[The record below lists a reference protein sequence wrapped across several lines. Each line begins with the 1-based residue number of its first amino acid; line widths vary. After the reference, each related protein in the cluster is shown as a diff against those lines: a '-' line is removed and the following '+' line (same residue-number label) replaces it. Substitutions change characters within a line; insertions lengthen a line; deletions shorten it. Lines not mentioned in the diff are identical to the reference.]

1 MSVRDER
8 AALCPNCGAIGM
20 RAFYEVQHVPVHSVL
35 LMSTRQ
41 QALNFRRGDI
51 QLALCDTCGFIS
63 NIAFDPA
70 VHEYAVGYEAT
81 QSFSPTF
88 NVFHTQM
95 AQRLIDRY
103 QLHNKHL
110 IEIGCGQGEFLI
122 LLCELGNNRGVG
134 FDPAYDPARPR
145 QFDPAQVQFVQ
156 DFYSEKYGDV
166 QGDFI
171 CCKMTLEHISHTAE
185 FVRTVRRSIGDRR
198 ETIVFFQVPNGA
210 YVMRDVAFWDI
221 YYEHCSYF
229 SVGSLAYLFEQSG
242 FEVLNVA
249 TQYGEQYLTI
259 EARPAPA
266 IAGSTTPGSTIS
278 GPTDA
283 GTQQAIAEI
292 KDRVAAFAAAYPAIL
307 QRWESQL
314 HEFRRAGKRV
324 VIWGSGSK
332 GVAFLT
338 TLAGADVITHA
349 VDVNP
354 YRHGTFMAGAGQE
367 IIGPEALTEIRPDIV
382 IVMNPLYCNE
392 IQQTLDKLGLS
403 PRLYPV

>member
-1 MSVRDER
+1 MSV
-8 AALCPNCGAIGM
+8 
-20 RAFYEVQHVPVHSVL
+20 FYEVEAVPVHSVL
-35 LMSTRQ
+35 LMATRER
-41 QALNFRRGDI
+41 ALGYRRGDI
-51 QLALCDTCGFIS
+51 RLALCETCGFIS
-63 NIAFDPA
+63 NVAFDPT
-70 VHEYAVGYEAT
+70 VHEYALGYEAT
-81 QSFSPTF
+81 QSYSPTF
-88 NVFHTQM
+88 NTFHTQL
-95 AQRLIDRY
+95 AQQLIDRY
-103 QLHNKHL
+103 QLHDKHL

-145 QFDPAQVQFVQ
+145 HFDPTQVQFVQ
-156 DFYSEKYGDV
+156 DFYSEKYSGV

-171 CCKMTLEHISHTAE
+171 CCKMTLEHIPNTAE
-185 FVRTVRRSIGDRR
+185 FVRTLRRSIGDRR
-198 ETIVFFQVPNGA
+198 KTIVFFQVPNGA

-229 SVGSLAYLFEQSG
+229 SAGSLAYLFEQSG
-242 FEVLNVA
+242 FEVLDVA

-259 EARPAPA
+259 EARPAP
-266 IAGSTTPGSTIS
+266 TTPAPAGV
-278 GPTDA
+278 

-292 KDRVAAFAAAYPAIL
+292 KHKVAAFIAAYPATL

-314 HEFRRAGKRV
+314 QEFRRAGKRV

-338 TLAGADVITHA
+338 TLAGSDVVTHA

-367 IIGPEALTEIRPDIV
+367 IVGPEALTAIRPDVV

-392 IQQTLDKLGLS
+392 IRQTLAAM
-403 PRLYPV
+403 RLTPQLFTVEP